1 MDQAIAAEWG
11 RFLREIEA
19 QGTEGVKINNSGNNQ
34 DATVPESG
42 GTVRENIKQAVWQR
56 LQDAIASPP
65 ESDAS
70 LLDVPAATADGLP
83 APGGTSAAR
92 GAKGAFQMRSVW
104 VGTGFEERPVPIA
117 PPLADAVVPENRK
130 MTKDED
136 SSVQAPS
143 WMPDENQQER
153 PWQSAPYAD
162 AASSTSLPSNGTS
175 PHTEQNQDGSRWFV
189 LKSMLEGGA
198 APEEPAGPAANVPVL
213 EVFSLAGGVGK
224 TSLVATLGRALSASG
239 ERVLLVEATP
249 FGALP
254 YFFGVCDCRPGEL
267 RTFRPPASRY
277 DSPIRLATVDSE
289 AIEADSAGHTSLVA
303 DIQGW
308 AQGASRVIV
317 DVATRSTHTARE
329 LSELSPMVLVPLVPD
344 VISVVAA
351 DSIDSFFHHHAGA
364 PDVYYLLNQFDP
376 SLPLHADVR
385 KVLQERLGE
394 RLLPFALQRTPAVSE
409 ALAEG
414 MTIVDYAP
422 DSPLAE
428 DFNSL
433 AKWLQS
439 VLAPAA
445 MNSRDVRWSER

>member
-11 RFLREIEA
+11 RFLKEIEA
-19 QGTEGVKINNSGNNQ
+19 QGTESVKINNSDNNQ
-34 DATVPESG
+34 DLPAPEPRG
-42 GTVRENIKQAVWQR
+42 AVRENIKQVVWQR

-65 ESDAS
+65 ESDSS

-83 APGGTSAAR
+83 ASGRQSAAR
-92 GAKGAFQMRSVW
+92 GEKGAFQMRSVW
-104 VGTGFEERPVPIA
+104 VGSGFEERPVPVA
-117 PPLADAVVPENRK
+117 PPSADAAVSEK
-130 MTKDED
+130 QQMAKDED
-136 SSVQAPS
+136 SSVQAPT
-143 WMPDENQQER
+143 WMPDENHQET
-153 PWQSAPYAD
+153 PWQSAAYAD
-162 AASSTSLPSNGTS
+162 AASSASLPANGTS
-175 PHTEQNQDGSRWFV
+175 PHTEQQSDGSRWFV

-198 APEEPAGPAANVPVL
+198 APEETAGPAAHVPVL

-254 YFFGVCDCRPGEL
+254 YFFGACDCRPGEL

-277 DSPIRLATVDSE
+277 DAPIRMASIDPESL
-289 AIEADSAGHTSLVA
+289 EADSDGHSSLVA
-303 DIQGW
+303 EIQGW

-317 DVATRSTHTARE
+317 DVATRSTLTARE
-329 LSELSPMVLVPLVPD
+329 LSQFSPVVLVPLVPD
-344 VISVVAA
+344 VVSVVAA

-364 PDVYYLLNQFDP
+364 PDVYYLLNQFDA

-433 AKWLQS
+433 AKWLEG
-439 VLAPAA
+439 VLAPAE